1 MNFLAHLYLSGTDEQ
16 IQLGNFIADS
26 VKGKSYLNF
35 PEKVVKGILLHRSID
50 NFTDKHPIV
59 EVTKKRLRGSFH
71 KYAPVIS
78 DIYYDHFL
86 AKYWDEFSEIKLENY
101 ALDFYEVLNKNTS
114 ILPERTLHLMPHLI
128 KGNWLVS
135 YSSIEGIHRVLS
147 GMSRRTTFVSNMEN
161 ASAEL
166 ELNYPYYE
174 QEFRLFFPE
183 LVAHSNATR
192 LALLN
197 SLP

>member
-35 PEKVVKGILLHRSID
+35 PEKITKGILLHRAID
-50 NFTDKHPIV
+50 NFTDNHPIV
-59 EVTKKRLRGSFH
+59 EVSKKRLRQTFH

-78 DIYYDHFL
+78 DIFYDHFL
-86 AKYWDEFSEIKLENY
+86 AKYWHEFSEINLETY
-101 ALDFYEVLNKNTS
+101 ASEFYEVLNKNTA
-114 ILPERTLHLMPHLI
+114 ILPERTLQMMPHLI

-135 YSSIEGIHRVLS
+135 YRSVEGIHRVLS
-147 GMSRRTTFVSNMEN
+147 GMSRRTTFVSNMEH
-161 ASAEL
+161 AAE
-166 ELNYPYYE
+166 ELNTNYNFYE

-183 LVAHSNATR
+183 LIAHAK
-192 LALLN
+192 AI
-197 SLP
+197 SLTLENGKK

>member
-35 PEKVVKGILLHRSID
+35 PEKVLQGILLHRSID
-50 NFTDKHPIV
+50 NFTDNHPIV
-59 EVTKKRLRGSFH
+59 EITKKRLRGSFH

-86 AKYWDEFSEIKLENY
+86 AKYWHEFSEINLENY
-101 ALDFYEVLNKNTS
+101 ASDFYEVLNANKD
-114 ILPERTLHLMPHLI
+114 ILPERTLQMMPHLI

-135 YSSIEGIHRVLS
+135 YRSVEGIHRVLS
-147 GMSRRTTFVSNMEN
+147 GMSRRTTFVSNMEH
-161 ASAEL
+161 AAE
-166 ELNYPYYE
+166 ELNANYNFYE
-174 QEFRLFFPE
+174 QEFRHFFPE
-183 LVAHSNATR
+183 LIAHAKAISSTLENGKK
-192 LALLN
+192 
-197 SLP
+197 